1 MALRVKILSASGA
14 VGNMLPAE
22 LLRENLLEAGDRL
35 SLVGQ
40 GMDSTEN
47 GFSLSRMFGSTRST
61 TRGLTSSQICPHS
74 QSRLTRDDLWAQLAP
89 LDRYG
94 LAELS
99 SALVDGLLALATW
112 SKDAFRARRTS
123 ADRRRRFQR
132 L

>member
-1 MALRVKILSASGA
+1 MALRVKTLSASGA
-14 VGNMLPAE
+14 VGNMLMAE
-22 LLRENLLEAGDRL
+22 SLRENRLEASDRL
-35 SLVGQ
+35 SLVGH
-40 GMDSTEN
+40 GMDSTED
-47 GFSLSRMFGSTRST
+47 GFSRSRMFGSTRST
-61 TRGLTSSQICPHS
+61 TCGLASSQICPHS
-74 QSRLTRDDLWAQLAP
+74 QSRLTRDDLCAQLAP

>member
-40 GMDSTEN
+40 GMDSTEDD
-47 GFSLSRMFGSTRST
+47 FSRSRMFGSTRST

-112 SKDAFRARRTS
+112 SKDALRARRTS
-123 ADRRRRFQR
+123 ADRQRRFQR